1 MYKIRTYNTI
11 AVDGLNQFPRDQYEV
26 ASEIAE
32 PDGILLRSANLH
44 DIEFPDQ
51 LKAIARAGAGVNNV
65 PVDRCTGA
73 GIVVFNTP
81 GANANAVKELVMAGL
96 LLSSRGIYAGIKY
109 SEQLSDTPEN
119 ELNALFE
126 AEKKRFKGQEL
137 LGKTL
142 GVVGLGAIG
151 SNVATMALN
160 MGMKVIGY
168 DPALSIDAAWR
179 LSSQVKKADNIQQL
193 LSKSDYITLHVPAIE
208 ATNNLIN
215 AETLKA
221 VKKGAKLI
229 NFARGSIVN
238 TEDAIKALDT
248 KRLSC
253 YVTDFPTLALLNRT
267 DVITMPHIGASTAE
281 AEDNCAIMAARQ
293 LIDFIEHGN
302 IENSVNFPACQLER
316 TTGFRICFANQNV
329 PKVLSHVLNL
339 LAEQNINVVEMLNK
353 SRDDVAYNILDVD
366 VQPSQSIL
374 DEISRTEH
382 IFHVR
387 FIE

>member
-26 ASEIAE
+26 ASEIVE

-44 DIEFPDQ
+44 GIDFPEQ

-65 PVDRCTGA
+65 PVDRCTAA

-109 SEQLSDTPEN
+109 SEGLTNTPEN

-126 AEKKRFKGQEL
+126 AEKKRFKGREL

-168 DPALSIDAAWR
+168 DPAISIDAAWR
-179 LSSQVKKADNIQQL
+179 LSSQVQKADNIQQL
-193 LSKSDYITLHVPAIE
+193 LSKSDYISLHVPAIE

-215 AETLKA
+215 EDTLKS

-238 TEDAIKALDT
+238 NADVVQALDD
-248 KRLSC
+248 KLLSC
-253 YVTDFPTLALLNRT
+253 YVTDFPTLALLNRD
-267 DVITMPHIGASTAE
+267 DVITMPHIGASTDE
-281 AEDNCAIMAARQ
+281 AEDNCAIMAAQQ
-293 LIDFIEHGN
+293 LIDFIERGN
-302 IENSVNFPACQLER
+302 IENSVNFPTCQLER
-316 TTGFRICFANQNV
+316 TTGFRICFANENV
-329 PKVLSHVLNL
+329 PKVLSQVLNL
-339 LAEQNINVVEMLNK
+339 LADQNINVVEMLNK
-353 SRDDVAYNILDVD
+353 SRDNVAYNILDVD
-366 VQPSQSIL
+366 VQPS
-374 DEISRTEH
+374 EITLSAISKTEH
-382 IFHVR
+382 VFHLR